1 MLLDLARGVIQL
13 VYPAVCAACE
23 AVVADPAADFC
34 PDCAGAITADP
45 YHICRRCTSNVG
57 EFADVS
63 AGCPRCREDRFHFDA
78 AVRLGP
84 YDGRLRD
91 MILSMKRRAG
101 EGLAEAVGRLWA
113 EHHADQFRALGV
125 GVVIPVPLHWW
136 RRFRR
141 GYNQAETVAAAVARH
156 LGAEHRPGWLR
167 RVRPTVSQVGLS
179 ASERRANV
187 RGAFRATRSARL
199 AGATVLLV
207 DDVMTT
213 GSTAS
218 EAARALKAAG
228 AGTVYAAVLASAN
241 L

>member
-13 VYPAVCAACE
+13 VYPAVCAGCE

-45 YHICRRCTSNVG
+45 YHTCRRCTSNVG
-57 EFADVS
+57 EFANVS
-63 AGCPRCREDRFHFDA
+63 AGCPRCRDERFQFDA
-78 AVRLGP
+78 ALRLGP

-91 MILSMKRRAG
+91 LILSMKHRAG
-101 EGLAEAVGRLWA
+101 EGLAEAFGRLWA
-113 EHHADQFRALGV
+113 EHHADRFRALRI

-141 GYNQAETVAAAVARH
+141 GYNQAETVAAAIARH
-156 LGAEHRPGWLR
+156 LGAEHRPRWLR
-167 RVRPTVSQVGLS
+167 RIRPTASQVGLS
-179 ASERRANV
+179 DSERRTNV
-187 RGAFRATRSARL
+187 RGAFRADRGARL
-199 AGATVLLV
+199 PGATVLLV
-207 DDVMTT
+207 DDVLTT

-228 AGTVYAAVLASAN
+228 ARAVYAAVLAHR
-241 L
+241 